1 MRNAD
6 DIFKNFFGG
15 KDPFA
20 SFFEDDDEFM
30 NQPFG
35 SFG

>member
-20 SFFEDDDEFM
+20 GFFEDDDGFM
-30 NQPFG
+30 D
-35 SFG
+35 